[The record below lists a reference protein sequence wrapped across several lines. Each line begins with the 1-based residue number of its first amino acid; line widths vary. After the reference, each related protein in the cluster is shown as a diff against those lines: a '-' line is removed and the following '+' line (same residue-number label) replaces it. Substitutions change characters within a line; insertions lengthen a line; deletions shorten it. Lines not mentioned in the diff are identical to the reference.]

1 MPSRKGSKNKRTL
14 ATDKQL
20 EQMKQEG
27 VDPKDYLTG
36 ILAGTTEYEQH
47 RFRAAEV
54 LMEYTYAKLSR
65 QTIDGNLNVF
75 KHEQALK
82 ELE

>member
-1 MPSRKGSKNKRTL
+1 MPRPTGSRAKKTL
-14 ATDKQL
+14 ATERQL
-20 EQMKQEG
+20 AEMRKAG
-27 VDPKDYLTG
+27 VDPKDYLIG
-36 ILAGTTEYEQH
+36 ILAGTVEYDEH
-47 RFRAAEV
+47 KFRAAET
-54 LMEYTYAKLSR
+54 LMEFMYAKLSR